1 MGLLSK
7 AAVQHSS
14 EPESPAIAGLRAF
27 IEEYQ
32 TISGVFQCIVLN
44 ADAAAV
50 NPTVAHFGAVHAL
63 RSGCLVLAPRS
74 MDREL
79 LAHRLSKSLNADI
92 LCQCGADSAESA
104 LQSLA
109 DWL

>member
-14 EPESPAIAGLRAF
+14 EPESRAIAELRAF

-32 TISGVFQCIVLN
+32 TISGVFQCIIIN
-44 ADAAAV
+44 ADAATV
-50 NPTVAHFGAVHAL
+50 NPMVTHFGAAYTL
-63 RSGCLVLAPRS
+63 PSGCLVLIPYS